1 MAKIPSTVSL
11 AEKNKYQEKILPGN
25 VTSNGDVA
33 VFEMQTLEIG
43 KFYTICANILLGAN
57 ITGVADNLV
66 FLDIM
71 HDGVI
76 LGSARIDVSGA
87 NPTFAFSNPRVTFQ
101 ATATTVTFNLQ
112 NASAASYMLG
122 NGTRQYSFVTIEERN
137 DVEITDKF

>member
-33 VFEMQTLEIG
+33 VFEMQNLEIG

-57 ITGVADNLV
+57 
-66 FLDIM
+66 
-71 HDGVI
+71 
-76 LGSARIDVSGA
+76 
-87 NPTFAFSNPRVTFQ
+87 PTFAFSNPKVTFQ